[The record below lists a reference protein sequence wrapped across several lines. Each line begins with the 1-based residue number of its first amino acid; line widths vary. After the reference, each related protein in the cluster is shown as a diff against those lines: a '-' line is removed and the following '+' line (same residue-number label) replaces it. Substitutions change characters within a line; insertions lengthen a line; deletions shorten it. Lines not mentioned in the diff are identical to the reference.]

1 MGVNKVI
8 YGNDTLIDISNST
21 VTVDTLAEGEVA
33 YGANGERLVGQA
45 KLGGSDLP
53 LEINEQG
60 LLCIIVE
67 V

>member
-8 YGNDTLIDISNST
+8 YGNDTLIDITDST
-21 VTVDTLAEGEVA
+21 VTTDNLAEGAVA
-33 YGANGERLVGQA
+33 YGANGERIIGQA